1 MSHVA
6 TVKYESGSKGK
17 TVPAIRLHINGDIN
31 VKLHTSLI
39 SPSEYSAKRA
49 SVCLG

>member
-6 TVKYESGSKGK
+6 TVKCERRSKGK
-17 TVPAIRLHINGDIN
+17 TVPAIQLHINSDRN

-39 SPSEYSAKRA
+39 SPFEYNGKRA
-49 SVCLG
+49 SVSLG